1 MLPHSNG
8 PQPHLASVPVLDDA
22 PAKVIT
28 GALSASCVDVGDEEN
43 QEKKRGRLKRK
54 NTCSKL
60 SFQITSIFF
69 PSQTNLTGKQH
80 VKQSCVMPRK
90 INGHMISPRAQ
101 QEHDG
106 AGLNIRLLGFYQIL
120 SHFFWTHLELAFAVR
135 SEVNIAWLLSNII
148 KYADQWRVMCR

>member
-1 MLPHSNG
+1 MWG
-8 PQPHLASVPVLDDA
+8 M
-22 PAKVIT
+22 
-28 GALSASCVDVGDEEN
+28 
-43 QEKKRGRLKRK
+43 KKTKRK
-54 NTCSKL
+54 KGEAQKKKHM
-60 SFQITSIFF
+60 FQTLIPDHIHFF

-135 SEVNIAWLLSNII
+135 SEVNIAWLVSNII

>member
-1 MLPHSNG
+1 M
-8 PQPHLASVPVLDDA
+8 LDDA

-28 GALSASCVDVGDEEN
+28 GALSASCVDVEDEEN
-43 QEKKRGRLKRK
+43 QEKKGGG
-54 NTCSKL
+54 SKEKKHVPN
-60 SFQITSIFF
+60 SHSRSHPSFF